1 MEKELLLPDRKMK
14 RKKTKVAITAALAD
28 MKMRVRGGGTNSKG

>member
-14 RKKTKVAITAALAD
+14 REKTKVAITAALAE
-28 MKMRVRGGGTNSKG
+28 MRMGGG